1 MARPSTRG
9 GEFVASSALFVA
21 VAVDFAA
28 QQRRQL
34 RLLGYEVV
42 HFPCVVAKVVELLF
56 PVLRRG
62 DELVQLLPI
71 AVEDRKPVGQEIGL
85 VIREPCRSRGEERF
99 AFPRRGN
106 RQAKPVENGRGDVH
120 LRRKRQVGVDGSSV

>member
-71 AVEDRKPVGQEIGL
+71 AVEDRKPVGQERSEEHTSEPQSRLHL
-85 VIREPCRSRGEERF
+85 VCRLLLE
-99 AFPRRGN
+99 
-106 RQAKPVENGRGDVH
+106 K
-120 LRRKRQVGVDGSSV
+120 